1 MEGAPALE
9 LRDVSK
15 RFPVPG
21 GGEFAAVDGVSLEVH
36 PGEIVALLGPNGA
49 GKTTAM
55 QIALGLLDA
64 DAGEA
69 RLFGGHP
76 ETLATRRRLGY
87 APDAPL
93 FPKSLTGLEV
103 LALHGALLGLGA
115 ADARARAIRFAGEVG
130 IAEAARRRIATYSR
144 GQQQRLGVA
153 LSLLGDP
160 DLVLLDEP
168 TAGLDPAGVAA
179 MRELLASLRARG
191 AAVLLNSHLLSEV
204 ERVCDR
210 VFFIKGGRVLRRHDM
225 RVQGRRLEVRLANA
239 WALLSRLPAL
249 FAGATHDGDRIR
261 IEIDGDTAVPG
272 IVRQLVEAGGEVL
285 EVRLAGAELEELYLQ
300 IVEGQP

>member
-1 MEGAPALE
+1 MDEPPALE
-9 LRDVSK
+9 LRNVSK
-15 RFPVPG
+15 RYRLRD
-21 GGEFAAVDGVSLEVH
+21 GGELAAVDSLSLEVRR
-36 PGEIVALLGPNGA
+36 GEIVALLGPNGA

-55 QIALGLLDA
+55 QLALGLLHP

-76 ETLATRRRLGY
+76 ELLATRRRIGY

-93 FPKSLTGLEV
+93 FPKAVTGLEV
-103 LALHGALLGLGA
+103 LALHGELLGHRRA
-115 ADARARAIRFAGEVG
+115 EAKARAAQLAGEVG
-130 IAEAARRRIATYSR
+130 LAEPAPRKVATYSR

-179 MRELLASLRARG
+179 MRELLAGLRGRG

-204 ERVCDR
+204 ERICDR
-210 VFFIKGGRVLRRHDM
+210 VLFIKGGRVLRTHDM
-225 RVQGRRLEVRLANA
+225 RAQGRRLEIRLANA
-239 WALLSRLPAL
+239 AEMAQRLPP
-249 FAGATHDGDRIR
+249 GAVLEGDRVSM
-261 IEIDGDTAVPG
+261 EVDGEVAVPG
-272 IVRQLVEAGGEVL
+272 LVRQLVEAGGEVL
-285 EVRLAGAELEELYLQ
+285 EVRLAGAELEELYLR
-300 IVEGQP
+300 IVEDHA